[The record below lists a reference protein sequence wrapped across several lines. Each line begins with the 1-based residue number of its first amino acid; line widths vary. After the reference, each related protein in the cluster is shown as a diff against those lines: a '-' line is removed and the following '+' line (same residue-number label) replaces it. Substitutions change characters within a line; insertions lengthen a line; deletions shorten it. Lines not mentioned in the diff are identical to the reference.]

1 MEPEDRDLL
10 RRTFELSQKNSKILE
25 SIKKSMFWGRVMRYV
40 YWAILLGAAV
50 GAYYF
55 IEPYVDQMLEVYGGV
70 RGSINNLLDKN

>member
-70 RGSINNLLDKN
+70 KGSINNLFQ

>member
-1 MEPEDRDLL
+1 
-10 RRTFELSQKNSKILE
+10 
-25 SIKKSMFWGRVMRYV
+25 MFWGRVMRYV

-70 RGSINNLLDKN
+70 KGSINNLFQ